1 MTKVLRNTDPYFGG
15 SVETFD
21 TNKAKDLAR
30 LHAQMAEQKR
40 AGTAVPAALLGL
52 YGGLLGGVLGNRSD
66 NTAAGAGLGAL
77 AGAGLGAGLGYGL
90 NTLEQNMFR
99 DRYGIPDPDSPTP
112 SRAKSASY
120 IMGVYQAGIDAGA
133 LAPTSMEKMAQQA
146 DVAAAATQD
155 ELASIGGSITAQDI
169 SSLAKIMS
177 VLTQLQH
184 IYQTQGA
191 PMDPSMMQGPPMD
204 PSMMQGPPMDPSM
217 MQGAP
222 MDPSMMQG
230 PPMQGPPMQGPPMQG
245 PPMQGPPM
253 GPPPQGMMAPGP
265 GPAVQ

>member
-1 MTKVLRNTDPYFGG
+1 MTKVLRNTDPYFGAAAE
-15 SVETFD
+15 SFD
-21 TNKAKDLAR
+21 TNKPGDMAR

-40 AGTAVPAALLGL
+40 VGTIVPAAMFALS
-52 YGGLLGGVLGNRSD
+52 GGVLGGLIGEDKDRMF
-66 NTAAGAGLGAL
+66 TGASLGAL

-155 ELASIGGSITAQDI
+155 ELSAIGGSITAQDI

-191 PMDPSMMQGPPMD
+191 PMDPSMMQGAPMD
-204 PSMMQGPPMDPSM
+204 PSMMQG
-217 MQGAP
+217 QP

>member
-1 MTKVLRNTDPYFGG
+1 M
-15 SVETFD
+15 
-21 TNKAKDLAR
+21 NK
-30 LHAQMAEQKR
+30 
-40 AGTAVPAALLGL
+40 
-52 YGGLLGGVLGNRSD
+52 YS
-66 NTAAGAGLGAL
+66 
-77 AGAGLGAGLGYGL
+77 
-90 NTLEQNMFR
+90 
-99 DRYGIPDPDSPTP
+99 
-112 SRAKSASY
+112 SY

-146 DVAAAATQD
+146 DVAAAATQE
-155 ELASIGGSITAQDI
+155 ELAAIGGSITAQDI

-191 PMDPSMMQGPPMD
+191 PMDPSMMQGAPMD

-217 MQGAP
+217 MQG
-222 MDPSMMQG
+222 
-230 PPMQGPPMQGPPMQG
+230 PPMQGPPMQAPPMQA
-245 PPMQGPPM
+245 PPMQAPPM